1 VIDLDLTDEQH
12 AVAELTRDLGLSV
25 LSPAARAAEAAGALP
40 VGVASALR
48 DTGLTTPVA
57 EEHGGGGIPDAVTHI
72 LAVEGLAYGDPGL
85 AMAAVWRGGAAL
97 LIGLCGT
104 DEQQAAYL
112 PAMVDDATRRSAV
125 ALYEG
130 FGRAPS
136 ELATTITERADGSWH
151 VAGRKV
157 GVSSAAGADPLIV
170 IGRDAN
176 DGRLRA
182 AIVSTAG
189 AGVNVETVARNLA
202 LDAAA
207 LGPLSI
213 DSEVSGERLLG
224 GAAAD
229 PVALGRAVG
238 RLRLT
243 VAAAALGTAQRAVD
257 YASNYAT
264 ERVAFGRPI
273 AAFQGVSFM
282 MAEALTRITA
292 ARLEVQEAAARIDG
306 STDGTERA
314 VTLAMN
320 YAGVVATQS
329 TRDAVQ
335 VLGGHGF
342 ITDHP
347 VELWYRSAAAL
358 SALDFDPLCSSFEP
372 VL

>member
-1 VIDLDLTDEQH
+1 MIDLDLSDEQQ
-12 AVAELTRDLGLSV
+12 AVIALTRDLGLSV
-25 LSPAARAAEAAGALP
+25 LSPAARAAEAAGAMP
-40 VGVASALR
+40 ADVATALHE
-48 DTGLTTPVA
+48 TGLTTPVA
-57 EEHGGGGIPDAVTHI
+57 EEHGGGGIPDAVTHV

-104 DEQQAAYL
+104 DEQRNAFL
-112 PAMVDDATRRSAV
+112 PAMASDGARHSAV

-136 ELATTITERADGSWH
+136 ELATTITATADGSWH

-157 GVSSAAGADPLIV
+157 GVSGGASADPLV
-170 IGRDAN
+170 VVGRDAN

-182 AIVSTAG
+182 AVVARGSR
-189 AGVNVETVARNLA
+189 GVDVDVVARNLA

-207 LGPLSI
+207 LGSLTIDAEVSI
-213 DSEVSGERLLG
+213 DELVG
-224 GAAAD
+224 GRDAD
-229 PVALGRAVG
+229 SVALGCVVG

-243 VAAAALGTAQRAVD
+243 VAAAALGTARRAVD

-292 ARLEVQEAAARIDG
+292 ARLELHEAATRIDG
-306 STDGTERA
+306 GADGTERA
-314 VTLAMN
+314 VTQAVN
-320 YAGVVATQS
+320 YAGLVANQS

>member
-1 VIDLDLTDEQH
+1 MIDLDLSDEQQ
-12 AVAELTRDLGLSV
+12 AVIELTRDLGLSE

-40 VGVASALR
+40 VGVASALHA
-48 DTGLTTPVA
+48 TGLTTPVA
-57 EEHGGGGIPDAVTHI
+57 EAHGGGGIPDAVTHI

-85 AMAAVWRGGAAL
+85 AMAAVWQGAVAL

-104 DEQQAAYL
+104 EEQQAVFL
-112 PAMVDDATRRSAV
+112 PAMVTDAARRSAV
-125 ALYEG
+125 AIYEG

-136 ELATTITERADGSWH
+136 ELATTITEAADGSWR

-157 GVSSAAGADPLIV
+157 AVSNASGANPLVIV
-170 IGRDAN
+170 GRDGN

-182 AIVSTAG
+182 AIVQGRTADVVVD
-189 AGVNVETVARNLA
+189 AVPQNLA

-207 LGPLSI
+207 LGSLTI
-213 DSEVSGERLLG
+213 DTVVGNEDLLG
-224 GAAAD
+224 GRNAD

-243 VAAAALGTAQRAVD
+243 VAAAALGTARRAVD

-292 ARLEVQEAAARIDG
+292 ARLEVHEAAARIG
-306 STDGTERA
+306 AGAEGTERA
-314 VTLAMN
+314 VTQAVN
-320 YAGVVATQS
+320 YAGVVANQS

-358 SALDFDPLCSSFEP
+358 SALDFDLMCSSFEP